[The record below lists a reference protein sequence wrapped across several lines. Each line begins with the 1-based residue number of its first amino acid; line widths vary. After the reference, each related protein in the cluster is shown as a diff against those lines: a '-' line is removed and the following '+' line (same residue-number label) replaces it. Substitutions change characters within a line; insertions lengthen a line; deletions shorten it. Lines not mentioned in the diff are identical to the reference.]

1 MTLYEVRQA
10 KVLSTESWEY
20 LITRFVV
27 ESGRCKGVIALALT
41 MRKEKENCFE
51 RMESDA

>member
-10 KVLSTESWEY
+10 KVLSTESWGY

-27 ESGRCKGVIALALT
+27 ESGRCKGVIDLALT
-41 MRKEKENCFE
+41 IKREEENYFE
-51 RMESDA
+51 RMEINE